1 MVLFEHEVTEYLGL
15 PGIPRKEWNGR
26 DAFAK
31 GVALLDLTD
40 GREAYA
46 VATYDTEKDEA
57 PRVVKVFGIEPFRGV
72 KQILVVP
79 NYMTSM
85 EEVEGMDLDAESKK
99 KVKEI
104 LREAEEMEN
113 EGVKEK
119 DAMEGLPEWVFD
131 EIHSREEAEAWL
143 RNYNQANRIR
153 GRIPTT
159 DETLKLRLYA
169 IYTNKGG
176 GGKTRKN
183 KGK

>member
-1 MVLFEHEVTEYLGL
+1 MVMYEHEVTEHLGL

-31 GVALLDLTD
+31 GVALLDLAD

-46 VATYDTEKDEA
+46 VAAYDPKKDDA
-57 PRVVKVFGIEPFRGV
+57 PRVVKVFGIDPFRGV
-72 KQILVVP
+72 KKIMVVP

-85 EEVEGMDLDAESKK
+85 EEVEGMDLDAESKRK
-99 KVKEI
+99 AKEI

-113 EGVKEK
+113 EGVKGK

-143 RNYNQANRIR
+143 RNYNQANHLR
-153 GRIPTT
+153 GRIPAT

-169 IYTNKGG
+169 IYANKDT
-176 GGKTRKN
+176 KKKRKN
-183 KGK
+183 SK